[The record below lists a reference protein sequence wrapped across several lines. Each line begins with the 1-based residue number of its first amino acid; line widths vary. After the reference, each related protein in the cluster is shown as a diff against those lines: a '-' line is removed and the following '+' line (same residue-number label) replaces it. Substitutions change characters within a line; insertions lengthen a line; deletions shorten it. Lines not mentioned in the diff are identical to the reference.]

1 MITPESA
8 TKKEYRAYAQ
18 NLRRTMNAELK
29 KPEAERDDELIEECE
44 TSILYCEER
53 LSALGA
59 GKKKH
64 DPLSIKPLR
73 WAAAAAVVVL
83 ILGTGIVSYSYG
95 RKALS
100 DEVQWNVR
108 YFNFEGNFFP
118 DDNAVE
124 ITRNEFETHTYD
136 SEDELRTAYG
146 EDLILPG
153 SLTGVYFV
161 SATVHG
167 EPGNSL
173 IRVEYRVNKKP
184 LILEIDT
191 YLHDDDGLHHASETG
206 LYYPDDF
213 TLSDYGSAVVGSGPD
228 CSFVYFQIKE
238 RKYILT
244 GGQGTEIVVDIAKH
258 MIREGRYGKEV

>member
-1 MITPESA
+1 MRAPEPA
-8 TKKEYRAYAQ
+8 TKKEYRAYADK
-18 NLRRTMNAELK
+18 LRHAMKAELK
-29 KPEAERDDELIEECE
+29 KPEAERDNELIKECE

-53 LSALGA
+53 LSELGA
-59 GKKKH
+59 GKKRVGF
-64 DPLSIKPLR
+64 SVKPLR
-73 WAAAAAVVVL
+73 WVAAAAVVVL

-100 DEVQWNVR
+100 DDVQWNVR

-118 DDNAVE
+118 DDNAE
-124 ITRNEFETHTYD
+124 EMTRNEFETHTYD
-136 SEDELRTAYG
+136 SEDELRAAYG

-213 TLSDYGSAVVGSGPD
+213 TLSHYGSAVVGSGPD

-258 MIREGRYGKEV
+258 MIRMGRGY

>member
-1 MITPESA
+1 MRIPDTA

-108 YFNFEGNFFP
+108 RYWFDGNYIKTYEEQGEMIP
-118 DDNAVE
+118 
-124 ITRNEFETHTYD
+124 RNEFETRSFD
-136 SEDELRTAYG
+136 SEDELRAAYG
-146 EDLILPG
+146 EELLLPG

-161 SATVHG
+161 SATAYG
-167 EPGNSL
+167 EPGNAL

-184 LILEIDT
+184 LILEIDS
-191 YLHDDDGLHHASETG
+191 YVHDDDDASFYSTLG
-206 LYYPDDF
+206 FNFPDDF
-213 TLSDYGSAVVGSGPD
+213 KTVHWGRAYIGWNQDVCFV
-228 CSFVYFQIKE
+228 SFGTWNE
-238 RKYILT
+238 DYILT
-244 GGQGTEIVVDIAKH
+244 GSQGVDIVVDIAEKMMEIGGMH
-258 MIREGRYGKEV
+258 